1 MAAILTT
8 ALRRTREAG
17 RRLVDL
23 LGPTG
28 DAARQ
33 SLAALLLNSVTS
45 LVAVPVWLRVY
56 AGPGAS
62 EIDYLP
68 LVASLVAVV
77 LLAKALAPGITAS
90 LDAIGAPEAATG
102 VFIAALVLLI
112 VTGAPTARFAG
123 TSPARLAS
131 TVAS

>member
-45 LVAVPVWLRVY
+45 LVA
-56 AGPGAS
+56 G
-62 EIDYLP
+62 
-68 LVASLVAVV
+68 
-77 LLAKALAPGITAS
+77 
-90 LDAIGAPEAATG
+90 
-102 VFIAALVLLI
+102 AALGAI
-112 VTGAPTARFAG
+112 TGTR
-123 TSPARLAS
+123 PAAAWMQLS
-131 TVAS
+131 IT